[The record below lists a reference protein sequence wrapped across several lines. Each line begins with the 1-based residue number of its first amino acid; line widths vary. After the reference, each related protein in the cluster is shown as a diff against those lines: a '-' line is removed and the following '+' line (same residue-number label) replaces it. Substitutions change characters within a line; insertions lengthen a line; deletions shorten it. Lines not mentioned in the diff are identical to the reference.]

1 MVKIVNSF
9 LSSKPKNSGQLRSNE
24 DTTKIAIDERLRRT
38 LGMTEHLQIRSPL
51 LELLNTV
58 Q

>member
-1 MVKIVNSF
+1 MVKIVNLF

-24 DTTKIAIDERLRRT
+24 DTTKTAIDERLRRT
-38 LGMTEHLQIRSPL
+38 LGMTEHLQLRSSL